1 MGPNTSDVNR
11 RSYSGKRGQGV
22 GVVPGLVLVTS
33 DDGTTWPL
41 SPRLD
46 IANHSPTS
54 LNWGYCGSG
63 PHQLAIALLADAVDD
78 GVADRLAGRF
88 KFDVIGGL
96 PDSWSL
102 TREDIVAWVE
112 RQTVVA

>member
-1 MGPNTSDVNR
+1 LRPEADPDAQGPGVIGELLDR
-11 RSYSGKRGQGV
+11 R
-22 GVVPGLVLVTS
+22 
-33 DDGTTWPL
+33 DE